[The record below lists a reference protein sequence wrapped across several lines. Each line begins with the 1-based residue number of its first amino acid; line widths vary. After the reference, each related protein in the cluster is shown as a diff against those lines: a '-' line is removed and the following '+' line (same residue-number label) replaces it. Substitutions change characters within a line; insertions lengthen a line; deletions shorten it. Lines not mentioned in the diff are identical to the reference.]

1 MNQYSRGAS
10 PQPLDQGLHAIDAT
24 LRDGVEAPI
33 PHRSTVP
40 ARPRSRRCARLHVMS
55 TQVTTCKCGKPVT
68 FEAVPCGCRLACD
81 KCAMKLASGGK
92 CRHCKEWY
100 GGLRR
105 ISGGVPSQ
113 ER

>member
-1 MNQYSRGAS
+1 M
-10 PQPLDQGLHAIDAT
+10 AT
-24 LRDGVEAPI
+24 AVVKSEQAE
-33 PHRSTVP
+33 
-40 ARPRSRRCARLHVMS
+40 
-55 TQVTTCKCGKPVT
+55 VTTCKCGKPVT

-105 ISGGVPSQ
+105 IIGGAPSPQ
-113 ER
+113 ERER

>member
-1 MNQYSRGAS
+1 M
-10 PQPLDQGLHAIDAT
+10 
-24 LRDGVEAPI
+24 
-33 PHRSTVP
+33 
-40 ARPRSRRCARLHVMS
+40 
-55 TQVTTCKCGKPVT
+55 T

-105 ISGGVPSQ
+105 ISSGAPSPQ
-113 ER
+113 ERQDR

>member
-1 MNQYSRGAS
+1 MLAAR
-10 PQPLDQGLHAIDAT
+10 
-24 LRDGVEAPI
+24 LRNCWIMAPTPSTRHLLDGVEVPVPPLDGA
-33 PHRSTVP
+33 ST
-40 ARPRSRRCARLHVMS
+40 AAFS
-55 TQVTTCKCGKPVT
+55 TAHPTHCLIYAQVTTCKCGKPVT

-92 CRHCKEWY
+92 CRHCKEWD

>member
-1 MNQYSRGAS
+1 MELPYELRLGAWVCVH
-10 PQPLDQGLHAIDAT
+10 LL
-24 LRDGVEAPI
+24 
-33 PHRSTVP
+33 
-40 ARPRSRRCARLHVMS
+40 SRRGGMATAVVKS
-55 TQVTTCKCGKPVT
+55 EQAQVTACKCGKPVT

-105 ISGGVPSQ
+105 IVGGAPSQ

>member
-1 MNQYSRGAS
+1 MELPYEDNGSWGWCIAERRG
-10 PQPLDQGLHAIDAT
+10 GMAT
-24 LRDGVEAPI
+24 AVVKAEQAE
-33 PHRSTVP
+33 
-40 ARPRSRRCARLHVMS
+40 
-55 TQVTTCKCGKPVT
+55 VTACKCGKPVT

-105 ISGGVPSQ
+105 ISGGVPSH

>member
-1 MNQYSRGAS
+1 MELPYELRLGAWGCVH
-10 PQPLDQGLHAIDAT
+10 LL
-24 LRDGVEAPI
+24 
-33 PHRSTVP
+33 
-40 ARPRSRRCARLHVMS
+40 SRRGGMATAVVKS
-55 TQVTTCKCGKPVT
+55 EQAQVTACKCGKPVT

-105 ISGGVPSQ
+105 IVGGVPSQ

>member
-1 MNQYSRGAS
+1 M
-10 PQPLDQGLHAIDAT
+10 AT
-24 LRDGVEAPI
+24 AVVKAEQAE
-33 PHRSTVP
+33 
-40 ARPRSRRCARLHVMS
+40 
-55 TQVTTCKCGKPVT
+55 VTACKCGKPVT

-105 ISGGVPSQ
+105 ISGGVPSSH

>member
-1 MNQYSRGAS
+1 M
-10 PQPLDQGLHAIDAT
+10 L
-24 LRDGVEAPI
+24 
-33 PHRSTVP
+33 
-40 ARPRSRRCARLHVMS
+40 SRRGGMATAVVKS
-55 TQVTTCKCGKPVT
+55 EQAQVTACKCGKPVT

-105 ISGGVPSQ
+105 IVSGAPSPQ
-113 ER
+113 DR

>member
-1 MNQYSRGAS
+1 M
-10 PQPLDQGLHAIDAT
+10 AT
-24 LRDGVEAPI
+24 AVVKAEQAEI
-33 PHRSTVP
+33 
-40 ARPRSRRCARLHVMS
+40 
-55 TQVTTCKCGKPVT
+55 TTCKCGKPVT

-105 ISGGVPSQ
+105 IISGAPSPH

>member
-1 MNQYSRGAS
+1 MDLPHELRLGSWGGACA
-10 PQPLDQGLHAIDAT
+10 GAGGGVMAT
-24 LRDGVEAPI
+24 AVVKVEQAEI
-33 PHRSTVP
+33 
-40 ARPRSRRCARLHVMS
+40 
-55 TQVTTCKCGKPVT
+55 TTCKCGKPVT

-105 ISGGVPSQ
+105 IVSGAPSPQ